1 MTSHSDLIKQL
12 KRPWPVNKLKWRK
25 GPGGKELVY
34 IDARMVK
41 KRLDDVFGMDWQCT
55 YTETNEKSV
64 VCNIGVKVGDQ
75 WIWRSDGAGESNI
88 EAEKG
93 MYSDAFKR
101 AAVRFGVG
109 EYLYTGFDKNN
120 IPKWAPPEGYDELM
134 GDKDGD

>member
-1 MTSHSDLIKQL
+1 MTPHSDLIKQL

-55 YTETNEKSV
+55 YTETNERSV
-64 VCNIGVKVGDQ
+64 VCNIGVKIGEE

-101 AAVRFGVG
+101 AAVRFGIG
-109 EYLYTGFDKNN
+109 EYLYTGFDKDN
-120 IPKWAPPEGYDELM
+120 IPKRATPEGYDEVM
-134 GDKDGD
+134 ENKNGD

>member
-1 MTSHSDLIKQL
+1 MTNHSEIIKDL
-12 KRPWPVNKLKWRK
+12 KRPFPVNRLKWRK

-41 KRLDDVFGMDWQCT
+41 KRLDDVLGMDWQCT
-55 YTETNEKSV
+55 YTETNDKSV
-64 VCNIGVKVGDQ
+64 VCNIGVKVGEE

-101 AAVRFGVG
+101 AAVRFGIG

-120 IPKWAPPEGYDELM
+120 IPKWATPEGYANLM
-134 GDKDGD
+134 DNKEGK